1 MSRTISIELKNNF
14 SEIERLIQIVTEFGE
29 VNNLPSNVL
38 FAVSL
43 ALDEILTN
51 VISYGYKDDNEHLII
66 IRFSLED
73 EELIAEVEDDG
84 QPFNPL
90 GAPEPNTDKP
100 LQERQIGGLGIHL
113 VRNLMDKLEYRRQE
127 NRNILVMKKKTKS

>member
-29 VNNLPSNVL
+29 VNNLPPNVL

-66 IRFSLED
+66 IRFSLKD

-90 GAPEPNTDKP
+90 GAPEPDTDKP

-127 NRNILVMKKKTKS
+127 NRNILVMKKKTAS